1 MPLND
6 GMPRSQDMTFFRSL
20 LRRGSDP
27 KDALR
32 PLWHRLVELSRDPA
46 WYRDDGMADTVQGR
60 FDMITLV
67 LGRVLL
73 RMEREDELKPASVH
87 LTELFVDDMDGQ
99 LRETGLGDPTL
110 GKQIGKLVSILG
122 GRLGAMREAGKDEQ
136 ALADVVRRNAEIDDN
151 GRAVAA
157 RLLHLSRNL
166 DDRDA
171 SQILAG
177 DITL

>member
-1 MPLND
+1 MA
-6 GMPRSQDMTFFRSL
+6 FFKTL
-20 LRRGSDP
+20 LRLGSDP
-27 KDALR
+27 KDELR
-32 PLWHRLVELSRDPA
+32 PLWRRVVELSRDAA
-46 WYRDDGMADTVQGR
+46 WYRDDGIGDTVQGR

-122 GRLGAMREAGKDEQ
+122 GRLGAMREAGGDEQ
-136 ALADVVRRNAEIDDN
+136 ALAQVVRRNAEIAGD
-151 GRAVAA
+151 GRAVAV
-157 RLLHLSRNL
+157 RLLGLSRNL
-166 DDRDA
+166 DNRDA

-177 DITL
+177 DIAL